1 MDLLFVYGSLRSE
14 FDNVYAR
21 QLRAEGEFLASGT
34 VAGSLWLVS
43 WYPGFRREGEG
54 RVTGEVYRVNA
65 TTLAA
70 LDGYEG
76 EEYRRVQIE
85 VEGVGMAWIYEYV
98 PEVAGMARIETGD
111 YINR

>member
-14 FDNVYAR
+14 FDNGYAR
-21 QLRAEGEFLASGT
+21 QLRAEGEFVGRGT

-43 WYPGFRREGEG
+43 WYPGFRSGSDG

-65 TTLAA
+65 ATLAA

-76 EEYRRVQIE
+76 EEYRRVQVE
-85 VEGVGMAWIYEYV
+85 VEGIGRAWVYEYV
-98 PEVAGMARIETGD
+98 PEVTGLARIETGD
-111 YINR
+111 YVNR